1 MKTSIYFLKSKP
13 YVSVLIILLLLTG
26 FSACNDDDEPEMA
39 PKVNY
44 TGNFVKSAETVT
56 TSATG
61 TTTATYDPNTMEL
74 SYTITWTGLGSNA
87 ANMHL
92 HDDGPVI
99 VPVTGFPTATSGTV
113 SGKATLTAQQAM
125 DLAANKIYAQIHT
138 ATYPGGEVIARLSK
152 STSGSNPP
160 PGGNGGGY

>member
-1 MKTSIYFLKSKP
+1 MRTFIHFFKSKP
-13 YVSVLIILLLLTG
+13 DVPVLILLLLMTG
-26 FSACNDDDEPEMA
+26 FTACDDDDEPEMA

-44 TGNFVKSAETVT
+44 TGSFVKSAETVT

-74 SYTITWTGLGSNA
+74 SYTITWTGLGTNA
-87 ANMHL
+87 VNMHL

-99 VPVTGFPTATSGTV
+99 VPITGFPTATSGTV

-125 DLAANKIYAQIHT
+125 DLAASKIYAQIHT

-152 STSGSNPP
+152 SASGSNPP
-160 PGGNGGGY
+160 PGGDGDGY